1 MTDTPSDVDGT
12 ANASGG
18 TAGPSNDEVVQ
29 TAAQAA
35 EDVVFS
41 RYDRAAVRDLDVT
54 VMFEDGLLEVDIYL
68 DADGGD
74 PDQVADD
81 AALAARGA
89 ADNLL
94 L

>member
-1 MTDTPSDVDGT
+1 MTDTSNTSDIDPSD
-12 ANASGG
+12 S
-18 TAGPSNDEVVQ
+18 EVVR

-35 EDVVFS
+35 ENVVFS

-54 VMFEDGLLEVDIYL
+54 VSFEDGVLEVDIYL
-68 DADGGD
+68 DVEGGD

-89 ADNLL
+89 ADDLL

>member
-1 MTDTPSDVDGT
+1 MTDNQGT
-12 ANASGG
+12 TDTEGIS
-18 TAGPSNDEVVQ
+18 GPSNDEVVQ

>member
-1 MTDTPSDVDGT
+1 MTDNQSTTDTEGIS
-12 ANASGG
+12 
-18 TAGPSNDEVVQ
+18 GPSNDEVVQ